1 MNGHPFAAV
10 SPALRQLAEAV
21 HSRIVKLAP
30 HLQQQMRWGQPAF
43 VGRGDVASIGGTGK
57 GGNAHVNLYF
67 FHGAQLPN
75 PHLVIEGTGKGM
87 RHIKFHKISDL
98 DRPGVDAAIRAAV
111 AFDQA
116 LPARRA

>member
-1 MNGHPFAAV
+1 LTGNGLATL
-10 SPALRQLAEAV
+10 PASIRQLAEAV
-21 HSRIVKLAP
+21 HGRIVKLAP

-43 VGRGDVASIGGTGK
+43 VGRGDVVSIGGTGK

-75 PHLVIEGTGKGM
+75 PHLLIEGNGVGM
-87 RHIKFHKISDL
+87 RHIKFHRMSDL

>member
-1 MNGHPFAAV
+1 
-10 SPALRQLAEAV
+10 
-21 HSRIVKLAP
+21 
-30 HLQQQMRWGQPAF
+30 
-43 VGRGDVASIGGTGK
+43 
-57 GGNAHVNLYF
+57 
-67 FHGAQLPN
+67 
-75 PHLVIEGTGKGM
+75 M